1 MNIKIKLLV
10 FLATLSLVFNP
21 SPSSS
26 NLLSVSEESVP
37 QIVFLYPTGITNGS
51 TIPLR
56 EYIYFTF
63 SGNLSDLSRI
73 ESNAFGIQYRWNRGT
88 WYSVDQKFGYGN
100 GVWVIEPF
108 TSPISEYDQ
117 WHNLTI
123 SVQFDL
129 TIYTYFFQFYADP
142 LYYNE
147 PLSITPINYPNGS
160 SLSLNINSE
169 PMTFRATGF
178 RVGNST
184 KLVVD
189 KSTGYEDY
197 ANIPMAIG
205 VKAEFRFDNETEW
218 RTLWEERFN
227 VFILHFPNYEDYPSA
242 GWHTLHIRVSND
254 THSLEKSYT
263 YNFLEPTI
271 TELQP
276 ESMWAVQKYGDLFYW
291 STGENIMVVNIW
303 GISFDL
309 TYDWNDGT
317 GIHTLT
323 NCTVFPSGF
332 AGYNLTVPA
341 WNTSFA
347 GWHYLSYWCDNGIDA
362 VEENR
367 YSFCYETVI
376 PQIDLKFPIPTN
388 DTSISVIP
396 IVWSLDVYNG
406 GYWNYSDYK
415 FDLYYDTD
423 LTTDNLY
430 LANFTNIEYTVTNP
444 LAQNKY
450 WYFKSFFNN
459 YKRSYPALF
468 SLAFDLE
475 SVFSA
480 ESVGSGAQ
488 NDSPTQIKFK
498 IVEKTTNTQFNSTV
512 SIKSKISQSSNGIQ
526 SAQSDWINIQSAYS
540 AVAPTITSELTS
552 NPDATDTPTS
562 PANVPFGMIGTLLAF
577 ALLYSKKRK

>member
-160 SLSLNINSE
+160 DFVSNEKNYPIV
-169 PMTFRATGF
+169 FKATGF
-178 RVGNST
+178 RTGNST
-184 KLVVD
+184 TLVVD
-189 KSTGYEDY
+189 KSTGYDKY
-197 ANIPMAIG
+197 VNIPMAVY
-205 VKAEFRFDNETEW
+205 VKPEFRFDNETEW
-218 RTLWEERFN
+218 RRLSYRYFN
-227 VFILHFPNYEDYPSA
+227 LFYLNPDFYPSV

-254 THSLEKSYT
+254 THSLEKSYI
-263 YNFLEPTI
+263 YNFLEKTI
-271 TELQP
+271 PDNSPPDSFWSAQNYND
-276 ESMWAVQKYGDLFYW
+276 AFYW
-291 STGENIMVVNIW
+291 STGQTVYLISPW
-303 GISFDL
+303 GTPFNL

-317 GIHTLT
+317 GNHTLT
-323 NCTVFPSGF
+323 DWVDFGDGSV
-332 AGYNLTVPA
+332 GYPLVVPA

-347 GWHYLSYWCDNGIDA
+347 GWHYLSYWCDNGNYP
-362 VEENR
+362 VEEER
-367 YSFCYETVI
+367 FPYCYETVI

-396 IVWSLDVYNG
+396 IVWSLDVFNG
-406 GYWNYSDYK
+406 GWWNYTSYK

-423 LTTDNLY
+423 LSTDNLY
-430 LANFTNIEYTVTNP
+430 LANFTNIRYTVFNP

-488 NDSPTQIKFK
+488 NGSPTQIKFK

-540 AVAPTITSELTS
+540 AVALTITSELTS
-552 NPDATDTPTS
+552 NPDTTDTPTS